1 MKGSLKLGSKRVLTR
16 KEAWACVTANLALA
30 GSGSLAAG
38 RAVGYAQ
45 IAAVFLAMIMT
56 FVTAIPMF
64 QWVASGGYAAAQ
76 SSPGFEP
83 LLQLW
88 PHVRWPLACIGLYVL
103 CILWAM
109 TTSLSILAKAA
120 KEGVPPR
127 IT

>member
-1 MKGSLKLGSKRVLTR
+1 
-16 KEAWACVTANLALA
+16 LALA

-45 IAAVFLAMIMT
+45 VAAVFLAMIMT
-56 FVTAIPMF
+56 FVTALPMF
-64 QWVASGGYAAAQ
+64 EWVASGGYAAAQ
-76 SSPGFEP
+76 SSPGVEP
-83 LLQLW
+83 LLELW

-109 TTSLSILAKAA
+109 TTSLSILAKTS
-120 KEGVPPR
+120 KDGVPPR